1 LKVGKKKLIA
11 AGGLVALAGLAFV
24 AWLFWGTDGLLAATF
39 ATLLLTTVSLGWLV
53 VQSQRQVRVLLGQ
66 TQSPEIHAVSQPDQS
81 GEQAEQLLRAVH
93 AGFARSDHILDRMIA
108 EWDKVREEL
117 LSSVVRATEDE
128 PGSIRTNSPPVDML
142 DSEPEGESPQPGRT
156 PHHDAT

>member
-1 LKVGKKKLIA
+1 LKVGQKKLIA
-11 AGGLVALAGLAFV
+11 AGGLVALAGLATV

-53 VQSQRQVRVLLGQ
+53 VQSQRQVRVLLAQ
-66 TQSPEIHAVSQPDQS
+66 SQSPVIEVVTQPDQS

-93 AGFARSDHILDRMIA
+93 AGFARSDHILDTMIA

-117 LSSVVRATEDE
+117 LSSVVRDPESEVGT
-128 PGSIRTNSPPVDML
+128 IRTDSRPVEVL
-142 DSEPEGESPQPGRT
+142 GSEPEGESPLPGRRNT
-156 PHHDAT
+156 TDAT

>member
-11 AGGLVALAGLAFV
+11 AGGLVVLAGLALV

-39 ATLLLTTVSLGWLV
+39 ATLLITTVSLGWLV

-66 TQSPEIHAVSQPDQS
+66 TQSPVTRAVSQPDHS

-93 AGFARSDHILDRMIA
+93 AGFARSDHILDTMIA

-117 LSSVVRATEDE
+117 SSVVRATENE
-128 PGSIRTNSPPVDML
+128 IGSIRTDRRPDEVL
-142 DSEPEGESPQPGRT
+142 VSEPEGESNPA
-156 PHHDAT
+156 DAT